1 MEGPRRAPSAL
12 TRIVRKHPPFGTAMM
27 SPTRIKCLAF
37 SATTPLRIIA
47 PEVQRLEAVDRLLA
61 KRANHSH

>member
-1 MEGPRRAPSAL
+1 
-12 TRIVRKHPPFGTAMM
+12 MM
-27 SPTRIKCLAF
+27 SPTRIKWLAF
-37 SATTPLRIIA
+37 PATTPLRIIA

>member
-1 MEGPRRAPSAL
+1 
-12 TRIVRKHPPFGTAMM
+12 VRESPPFGTTTM

-37 SATTPLRIIA
+37 AATTPLRIIA
-47 PEVQRLEAVDRLLA
+47 PEAQRLEAVDRLLA

>member
-1 MEGPRRAPSAL
+1 
-12 TRIVRKHPPFGTAMM
+12 MM

-37 SATTPLRIIA
+37 STTTPLRIID
-47 PEVQRLEAVDRLLA
+47 PPVQRREAVERLLT